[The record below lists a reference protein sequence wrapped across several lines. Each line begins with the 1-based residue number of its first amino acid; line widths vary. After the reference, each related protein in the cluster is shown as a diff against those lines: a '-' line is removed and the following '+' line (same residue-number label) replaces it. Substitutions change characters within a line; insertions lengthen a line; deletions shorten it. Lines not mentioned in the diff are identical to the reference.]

1 MERLVGGL
9 PRLQRRAAA
18 GAGASGDP
26 EAAGLLRLLPNEE
39 GETLPWA
46 GAAGGDARL
55 LYLVPQ
61 LARKYPKLME
71 HKGSTH
77 WALVATHLPGRTGR
91 ECRERWGR
99 LAAGA
104 AGAEQP
110 SRGAADAAASSSSSP
125 AAGAS

>member
-1 MERLVGGL
+1 MSMSMSMCDVGEAGQEST
-9 PRLQRRAAA
+9 PAA
-18 GAGASGDP
+18 GVTRDF
-26 EAAGLLRLLPNEE
+26 ELH
-39 GETLPWA
+39 
-46 GAAGGDARL
+46 
-55 LYLVPQ
+55 LVPQ
-61 LARKYPKLME
+61 LARRYPKLMD

-110 SRGAADAAASSSSSP
+110 SRGAADAAASSSSSV